1 MSISAALSY
10 EGAQV
15 ARLAL
20 ATQRER
26 GHIIAGM
33 LPQGRPLGVRALCVQ
48 CGAELEVLWEID
60 LGRPRV
66 LGRMRERACSPAN
79 WWATSDR
86 DDRLAPLAFL
96 ARQDPAFMGHALAA
110 YRRAQGTARDS
121 LERLERLAQ
130 LLGITDGALHRL
142 ELYPFPSA
150 DPREST
156 PARARMTRDTRA
168 HADRLSEVLDA
179 ARGALVAEGAR
190 ALEAARE
197 AEIAQAQAQLAA
209 AEQAARRARAH
220 LDGLLGLATTPAAGG
235 R

>member
-1 MSISAALSY
+1 MSVGEALSY

-33 LPQGRPLGVRALCVQ
+33 LPQDRPLGVRALCVQ
-48 CGAELEVLWEID
+48 CGAELEVLWELNLD
-60 LGRPRV
+60 RPRV
-66 LGRMRERACSPAN
+66 QGRMREQPCRPAE

-110 YRRAQGTARDS
+110 YRRAQGTALES
-121 LERLERLAQ
+121 LESLAL
-130 LLGITDGALHRL
+130 LLGITVGALHRL

-150 DPREST
+150 DPRDTT
-156 PARARMTRDTRA
+156 PALRRMTRDTRA
-168 HADRLSEVLDA
+168 RADRLSEVLDA

-209 AEQAARRARAH
+209 AEQAAQRARAH
-220 LDGLLGLATTPAAGG
+220 LDGLLGLATTQVAGG
-235 R
+235 Q